1 MSRMVLLIEPDV
13 DVLGTLA
20 SKLRSRGLE
29 VAIADSL
36 EGAAERARVAR
47 PELLLIAHELK
58 DERLEAT
65 LKSLGPL
72 SLLPRFFLVDKA
84 EGLAP
89 DELPR
94 AEVET
99 IAKRVY
105 AIPVKAAPVVVEGGD
120 FRGDLQQVSV
130 TDLLQLLSMN
140 RRSGTLSVT
149 TPLGAGELRV
159 SDGEIIDAVYRRVD
173 GEKALFRL
181 LAEREGTFAFVSGIQ
196 HALRRI
202 DKPTHMLL
210 MEGLR
215 QVDESNRLR
224 GILSLEDQSMVAVA
238 SPGDDA
244 PELEQRVLLTLAS
257 PRTLPQLLDEIALPD
272 LEILIALQELLSRGA
287 ARSLA
292 AGAARVE
299 LADPERMSVLAAL
312 AKRVVRSGFEG
323 VARIGIAGSQNQLA
337 TMLAAL
343 ANLVDATVATDV
355 PAAPVPHV
363 LGRVRLGEGADLELV
378 GLPLV
383 QAYAPLWSLVLPSLV
398 AVARVDL
405 DGTELLESCAS
416 LTGVPVLDVS
426 TMLGGTGD
434 GDPHLVAALIRMALE
449 SAAGG

>member
-1 MSRMVLLIEPDV
+1 MSRIVLLIEPDV

-36 EGAAERARVAR
+36 DGASERARIAR
-47 PELLLIAHELK
+47 PELVLIGQELR
-58 DERLEAT
+58 DETLDK

-72 SLLPRFFLVDKA
+72 ALLPRFFLVDKTSDF
-84 EGLAP
+84 AP

-94 AEVET
+94 SEVET

-105 AIPVKAAPVVVEGGD
+105 AIPAKAAPVVAEGGD

-159 SDGEIIDAVYRRVD
+159 SDGDIIDAVHRRVD

-181 LAEREGTFAFVSGIQ
+181 LAEKEGTFAFVSGTQ
-196 HALRRI
+196 QALRRI
-202 DKPTHMLL
+202 KQPTHMLL

-215 QVDESNRLR
+215 QVDECNRVRAELE
-224 GILSLEDQSMVAVA
+224 LEDQSLLAVA
-238 SPGDDA
+238 APGDEA
-244 PELEQRVLLTLAS
+244 PEVQQRVLLTLAS

-272 LEILIALQELLSRGA
+272 LDILLALEELLKRGA

-299 LADPERMSVLAAL
+299 LADAERMSVLAAL

-323 VARIGIAGSQNQLA
+323 VARIGIAGSQSRLA

-343 ANLVDATVATDV
+343 AGLVDATVATDV

-363 LGRVRLGEGADLELV
+363 LGRIRLGEGSDLELV

-383 QAYAPLWSLVLPSLV
+383 EAYAPLWSLVLPSLV

-405 DGTELLESCAS
+405 DATELLESCAS

-426 TMLGGTGD
+426 TMLGGSGD
-434 GDPHLVAALIRMALE
+434 GDPQLVAALIRMALE